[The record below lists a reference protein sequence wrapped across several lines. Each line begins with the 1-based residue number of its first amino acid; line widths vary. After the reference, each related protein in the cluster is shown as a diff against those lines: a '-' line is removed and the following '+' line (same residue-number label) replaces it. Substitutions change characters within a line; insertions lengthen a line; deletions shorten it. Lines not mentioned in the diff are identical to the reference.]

1 MLIPAWRAR
10 AGCGM
15 SYGRARVEVVLRAV
29 VATLT
34 YPAFMAT
41 VRREVVHTVVDGVT
55 VEVRRSAQ
63 RRRTVSAYRQEGRLV
78 VLVPARMSRAEEG
91 EWVRTMVARVA
102 ASEQRRQRSDGDLEQ
117 RALAL
122 SRSHLGGR
130 AVPASVRWVS
140 NQNSRWGSCTPAE
153 GSIRLSDKLRGMP
166 GWVVDYVLLHE
177 LAHLLQPG
185 HGPEFWELL
194 RGYPR
199 LERAR
204 GYLQGVSAAAGL
216 DLSDE

>member
-1 MLIPAWRAR
+1 MTRER
-10 AGCGM
+10 
-15 SYGRARVEVVLRAV
+15 GRVGPVLRGV
-29 VATLT
+29 VPTLA
-34 YPAFMAT
+34 YPALMAT

-55 VEVRRSAQ
+55 VEVRRSAK

-102 ASEQRRQRSDGDLEQ
+102 DLEQ

-122 SRSHLGGR
+122 SREHLGGR

-153 GSIRLSDKLRGMP
+153 SSIRLSDKLRGMP
-166 GWVVDYVLLHE
+166 SWVVDYVLLHE

-185 HGPEFWELL
+185 HGPDFWELL